1 MYSVLFHLKFTWH
14 IADFFFYLSNL
25 SAWNKRNWLFSWKTV
40 YIISENRKASNF
52 KLNFNLLT
60 LHNQTKTVYSVVI
73 PYPCIPVNAE
83 TTIKVA
89 SSFCIV
95 DKLEGLLVLVRSG
108 LCDRS
113 TRGFC
118 RGCNVSSS
126 DDVAW
131 FLRVFFEWFV

>member
-14 IADFFFYLSNL
+14 IADFFFILAIYLRETKGIGCL
-25 SAWNKRNWLFSWKTV
+25 VV
-40 YIISENRKASNF
+40 YHIWEQESF
-52 KLNFNLLT
+52 KLQLNINLLT
-60 LHNQTKTVYSVVI
+60 LHNKTKTVYSVVI

>member
-14 IADFFFYLSNL
+14 IADFFFIWAIYLRETKGISCL
-25 SAWNKRNWLFSWKTV
+25 VGKQCISYLRTGKLQTSA
-40 YIISENRKASNF
+40 
-52 KLNFNLLT
+52 NFNLLT

-113 TRGFC
+113 TREFC